1 MEVVSPV
8 AGHSDI
14 LTHVMVYASGEIT
27 SDHVGGSL
35 REGVAILKDGHLTFN
50 WGNTNSRCF
59 TFMVDRA
66 L

>member
-14 LTHVMVYASGEIT
+14 LTYVMVYASGEIT

-35 REGVAILKDGHLTFN
+35 RVGVVMCNDGRLTFN
-50 WGNTNSRCF
+50 WGNTNSL
-59 TFMVDRA
+59 VDSCKIKR
-66 L
+66 